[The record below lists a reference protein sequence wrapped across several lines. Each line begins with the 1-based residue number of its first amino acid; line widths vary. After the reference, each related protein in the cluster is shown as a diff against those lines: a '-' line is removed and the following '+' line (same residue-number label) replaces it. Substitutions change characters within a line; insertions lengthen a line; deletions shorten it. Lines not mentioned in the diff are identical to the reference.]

1 MVVIYINFLYNYGC
15 YNINIIKIEKE
26 EIIMEK
32 YNYKEVRKISLENI
46 RQMCIEHNWYD
57 YGTNKDYDTLLSYSN
72 KDNITSDDI
81 IEMAINM
88 FVHVHL
94 QVKYVHLI
102 KDLIVINLYQNQYI
116 LIKRLVLRIQVQQ
129 DYIQ

>member
-1 MVVIYINFLYNYGC
+1 
-15 YNINIIKIEKE
+15 
-26 EIIMEK
+26 MEK

-81 IEMAINM
+81 IEMAINIFDHTER
-88 FVHVHL
+88 FV
-94 QVKYVHLI
+94 
-102 KDLIVINLYQNQYI
+102 KDIFDEAIFKTVCSIIVSRCFSYFKKI
-116 LIKRLVLRIQVQQ
+116 
-129 DYIQ
+129 D